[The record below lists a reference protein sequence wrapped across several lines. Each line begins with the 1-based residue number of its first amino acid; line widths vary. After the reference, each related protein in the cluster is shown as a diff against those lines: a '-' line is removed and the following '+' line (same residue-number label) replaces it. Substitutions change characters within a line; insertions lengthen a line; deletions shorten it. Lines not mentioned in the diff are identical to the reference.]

1 MNGLF
6 VISGNILVNLSQ
18 SLSSDVIKIG
28 FVISIAFSFPLVIFP
43 CRASLY
49 SLLHGHGHLEANPF
63 IPEGKFRALTA
74 TIVGCSLLAGLVVPS
89 VELVIGLVG
98 STIGIAI
105 CIVFP
110 ACCFTKVSK
119 KESTEMLLARF
130 MIVCGLCLMVLGTYA
145 NLRAIDGTANAV
157 QLVPENNLPEIN
169 VHDLPPVLKTDGDG
183 VAPEMLEKLEYRAS
197 NQDSPVKKAIEN
209 AVREA
214 VKEHDSKLEKDLSKV
229 EEIKK
234 EEEKNTADE
243 KEKKER
249 EQEEEALKKP
259 LNNDAIKKEDDE
271 LKADKESKVVIQ
283 EELNAV
289 VDEIKRQNEESQ
301 KKVLEKLEEIV
312 ERIEHK
318 HEPAAAEPSDAV
330 LVKKEPAIDQKVV
343 EQVRDKFPD
352 PIPLRAVNNN
362 VIDTHN
368 NRSGSDDRPEVAKTE
383 EKKVIETANDINSN
397 LIGAQETKSI
407 AADLQKGVE
416 SQKEAKEQK
425 NDSQAVQ
432 KESDTIE
439 KTEEEK
445 KSENE
450 DVEAI
455 RRDLLNVNDDNLARL
470 KRSNQDCEKEI

>member
-1 MNGLF
+1 M
-6 VISGNILVNLSQ
+6 
-18 SLSSDVIKIG
+18 
-28 FVISIAFSFPLVIFP
+28 
-43 CRASLY
+43 
-49 SLLHGHGHLEANPF
+49 
-63 IPEGKFRALTA
+63 
-74 TIVGCSLLAGLVVPS
+74 PS

-145 NLRAIDGTANAV
+145 NLRAIDGTTTAV
-157 QLVPENNLPEIN
+157 HVVPEKNLPEIN
-169 VHDLPPVLKTDGDG
+169 VYDLPPVIKTNDNDD
-183 VAPEMLEKLEYRAS
+183 VAPELEKLEYKA
-197 NQDSPVKKAIEN
+197 DSPAKEGLEKSVQG
-209 AVREA
+209 AVNEVIA
-214 VKEHDSKLEKDLSKV
+214 ELHKDLSKV
-229 EEIKK
+229 ESKK
-234 EEEKNTADE
+234 EEEEDKNAADE
-243 KEKKER
+243 KDKKEKD
-249 EQEEEALKKP
+249 EEEAQKKP

-318 HEPAAAEPSDAV
+318 HEPAVDPSAAA
-330 LVKKEPAIDQKVV
+330 LLKEPAIDQNVV

-362 VIDTHN
+362 VIDPV
-368 NRSGSDDRPEVAKTE
+368 NRSGVEDKPQVDKVE
-383 EKKVIETANDINSN
+383 EKKVIETANDIDSN
-397 LIGAQETKSI
+397 LIGNKPVEPGKKEKSI
-407 AADLQKGVE
+407 ADLQKAAAAE
-416 SQKEAKEQK
+416 SQEEPK
-425 NDSQAVQ
+425 AVQ
-432 KESDTIE
+432 KDSDNNVDE
-439 KTEEEK
+439 KEAEK

-455 RRDLLNVNDDNLARL
+455 RRDLLNVVDENLARL
-470 KRSNQDCEKEI
+470 KRSSQDCEKEI